1 MRTKTLI
8 GGLLCLLITS
18 ACVTTEAVKIGTT
31 PTRPPIPQDQVIVYR
46 TADQVPSKYE
56 EVALLSST
64 GDSMWTSEK
73 MMWKSMKKKAGKLG
87 ANAIILDA
95 MSEPSAGAKVASLAL
110 GVGGAERKGKAI
122 AIYVFPKE
130 EKKEDIKK

>member
-8 GGLLCLLITS
+8 TGLLCLLITS
-18 ACVTTEAVKIGTT
+18 ACVTTEAIKIGVT
-31 PTRPPIPQDQVIVYR
+31 PTRPRIHQNQVIVYR

-56 EVALLSST
+56 EIALLSST

-73 MMWKSMKKKAGKLG
+73 MMWESMKKKAGRLG

-95 MSEPSAGAKVASLAL
+95 MSEPSAGAKVASMIFFVA
-110 GVGGAERKGKAI
+110 GAERKGKAI

-130 EKKEDIKK
+130 EKKKWIKK